1 MCSRT
6 DVSTL
11 SHNYSQP
18 FVRARSPVDASLGL
32 QSCSSLSRASSCTI
46 FVCVCVQ
53 FSFSGWG
60 TVLME
65 PGLMSVSLWGPY
77 TLFCSPYTSTIIL
90 SSYFRSTAELWPPAF
105 LDMLTSTCPGKAEG
119 SEGYHVLGAT
129 PLHGQR
135 LTGAEV
141 DSGLHEHWRPQ
152 QLYKHNFSMQTCWDF
167 FRRLSR
173 ENQNNPKEP
182 PKHGGSSFLKNQFCI
197 A

>member
-1 MCSRT
+1 MCQRCHTITHSLLLEPGLPLMPPWACNPAL
-6 DVSTL
+6 VW
-11 SHNYSQP
+11 
-18 FVRARSPVDASLGL
+18 AEPVLAP
-32 QSCSSLSRASSCTI
+32 

-53 FSFSGWG
+53 FNVSGWG
-60 TVLME
+60 MVLME
-65 PGLMSVSLWGPY
+65 PGLMFVSLWGPY

-119 SEGYHVLGAT
+119 SEGYHVLGTT

-135 LTGAEV
+135 FTGGEV
-141 DSGLHEHWRPQ
+141 DSGLQEHWGPQ

-182 PKHGGSSFLKNQFCI
+182 PKHGGHPSSKTSSALLNKNR
-197 A
+197 